1 MKMLAPNWMKN
12 AKFPFGCVLIANR
25 GEVACRIARA
35 CRELE
40 LSPVAIYTS
49 NDKDTPLLDLCD
61 QYYFLDGETLHETYL
76 NIDAII
82 NAAKETGAQAI
93 HPGFG
98 FLSES
103 AEFARAVTKAGLIW
117 IGPSPYAIEIMGDK
131 MSAREKMRSVG
142 VPLVPGHEVISTE
155 MKDIHQE
162 LISVGPELGF
172 PLLLKASAGGGGK
185 GMRVVNRPGEM
196 AGAIEAAQREAES
209 AFGDGRI
216 YVEKLLSDCKHIE
229 IQILADGY
237 GNIICLLYTSPSP
250 RDS

>member
-1 MKMLAPNWMKN
+1 MLAPNWMKN

-98 FLSES
+98 FLSELS
-103 AEFARAVTKAGLIW
+103 LI
-117 IGPSPYAIEIMGDK
+117 
-131 MSAREKMRSVG
+131 
-142 VPLVPGHEVISTE
+142 
-155 MKDIHQE
+155 
-162 LISVGPELGF
+162 
-172 PLLLKASAGGGGK
+172 
-185 GMRVVNRPGEM
+185 
-196 AGAIEAAQREAES
+196 
-209 AFGDGRI
+209 
-216 YVEKLLSDCKHIE
+216 HI
-229 IQILADGY
+229 
-237 GNIICLLYTSPSP
+237 
-250 RDS
+250 